1 MLRKARLFKFVRR
14 FVRSEA
20 VPRNRS
26 LARKSRLF
34 EQLEDR
40 KLLAGL
46 LTYGDEDLLGFN
58 GYTSDPKTS
67 AILSGLTANDIS
79 DSSVQ
84 ATHAYPFV
92 GNPSNYPGTDQIY
105 VGSNQS
111 RTRDGYSASSD
122 RRGGPQLITMNYAS
136 LIPQGRSLNSLTLGI
151 AADDFQFHQFGQAFI
166 AKINGVTNDALTSKL
181 NSLRQTGP
189 ITQFFTIGIDPRQ
202 LTANHILTLSI
213 DSAGDGGDGWAIDFL
228 TIGVQT
234 SRYEVYESSTKL
246 IDSQSFISLG
256 AAGLG
261 GVVAEKT
268 FTVRNISDSPLT
280 LQPIILP
287 VGFIPTSGFAAG
299 QVIAAG
305 GSTTFS
311 VRLDSTKAGDHRGIL
326 SFDTNDSENPRFD
339 FEISGSVATNRG
351 TDFWLAFQPNHP
363 TVTPALSLFIAG
375 DIETSGMVSI
385 PGASFSTPFTVR
397 PGSVTEVLI
406 PTAVV
411 TQVIPIG
418 NPAIANASDK
428 VTATGLRVTSIAPV
442 SVYGLNRATATTD
455 GFLGLPT
462 NILGTEYIAL
472 SYGQTYSSS
481 QAQQLSIVGT
491 SNNTQITITPA
502 ATIGNRSKGVPFTV
516 SLNAGQVYFLI
527 NSSTSDE
534 LSGTTITSSKK
545 VAVFGGHTSAQVPD
559 GRTAADHLTEQLP
572 PVTSWASR
580 FITIP
585 LGDQPQNLYRV
596 LASANQ
602 TTIRIN
608 GSIVATINRGESY
621 TFERTTASLIETTR
635 PVLVAQFARGG
646 NGSNLDPFMQ
656 IVPAIDQFSSSYT
669 LATPTDTS
677 FTRHFANL
685 VVPNDKTGNI
695 LRNKVLVPSSSF
707 SSIAG
712 TNFSFAQLLVP
723 RGTHQFESPGVEFG
737 ITLYGWGPS
746 DSYGYL
752 GGQVFRQADIEVSV
766 DNIALAS
773 GVGSV
778 NFGSILVGTKSQ
790 KTFTVRNGTSVG
802 ELNLGQITLPNG
814 FTLVSGPGK
823 SILGPNESTT
833 FVVGITTSSLGSRSG
848 ELTIANDDLD
858 ENPFR
863 ILLQGRIDTPV
874 MEILD
879 GSSQINNSS
888 GSVNF
893 GVTARG
899 QSVTR
904 VLTVRN
910 TGAFEL
916 SLGTVT
922 LPTNSGFSIVSQPS
936 ATVAAN
942 GGQTT
947 FQIRLD
953 ASTAGSRNT
962 KVSISNSDP
971 TKNPFSFDVLGFV
984 YDNVDLVITDIQT
997 SPTSILGGQVDV
1009 NWTMRNQG
1017 TGEFRGSFSD
1027 NISISIDTQIGSDRS
1042 VGNFTF
1048 DGTLMAGQS
1057 VSRTQRITL
1066 PSDMAGPTY
1075 IVVKTDASNQVF
1087 ENNSAQAETNN
1098 VAIDDQVLKI
1108 LAADLQPFDVQ
1119 VAPVLSTGS
1128 STRVAWKVRNIGNG
1142 ATLTGAAWQDE
1153 VFLSTDKILDAN
1165 DTRLAR
1171 VDNPSGL
1178 SESGSSGTDRYAS
1191 FADVVIPYG
1200 VFGVRYVIVRSDS
1213 GTSVVELNE
1222 GNNVVSSTAT
1232 NITWQPPD
1240 LRVEKVISQAFA
1252 FTGAPTR
1259 VSWDVRNVG
1268 RTAMLATEGTW
1279 RDRVY
1284 LSTDTTLNPQQDRAL
1299 GEFTR
1304 TGLLL
1309 PGEGYTQTVDLMLP
1323 EASIRPAG
1331 DYYLI
1336 VDTDWR
1342 NEVKEGLFE
1351 GNNWTSET
1359 SITRVINASPPDL
1372 VVDSIGSI
1380 RASIFAGQSIDV
1392 SFRVKNSGAGDTEPS
1407 NTHWSDAVYLSTD
1420 GTLDGSDRLL
1430 GRIDRNGGLKK
1441 DDPPYQQSARF
1452 QIPSDLVGNH
1462 KLIVVTNV
1470 FGQVFGDDATNN
1482 QRVTTGSIDIQRPPA
1497 DLDVI
1502 SVTPA
1507 TSTVVVG
1514 SPLTVDYKVRNIGPQ
1529 ATTVSSWTDRIYLS
1543 RDTILDPATDVL
1555 FDTVVRTGTLAASA
1569 EYQSSATK
1577 TVSQTGPFYVLV
1589 QSDAGDAVFEIVD
1602 NNNVQASSQQVNVVP
1617 TPADLTTSHIVVP
1630 SVARSG
1636 FDTSISYRVSNTGPN
1651 PTLGTNWLD
1660 RVYLST
1666 DAVIDSSDRLL
1677 KSVSRFGALG
1687 AAPEFYEVTT
1697 AISLPD
1703 GLTGQYHVIV
1713 HADAI
1718 DTVFEQDNLDNIAA
1732 SVTKVTVVS
1741 QPADLVV
1748 TNIQAAP
1755 AITVGQSL
1763 RLDWTV
1769 KNQGTGD
1776 TVVSSWLERVYLS
1789 DDNVF
1794 NAQTDSL
1801 LREFTYSNISNS
1813 VEGPLEP
1820 GRSINRSEVVSFADD
1835 VLGDKFLFV
1844 VVDPTNL
1851 VYEPGAENNNVSVA
1865 QPIKLFPRDTD
1876 LQVTSVTAPVSATE
1890 GVAFN
1895 VSWTVKNF
1903 GTVATNAAF
1912 WYDEVYVST
1921 DNVLS
1926 ANDVRLGSV
1935 RRSNPLS
1942 GTGQSDNQ
1950 YSVTGSFAIPIGV
1963 TAGIV
1968 APFFV
1973 LVKTDGG
1980 TVSLVPEKLENN
1992 NVTAASAA
2000 TTISPG
2006 TVALLPDLRITSVQT
2021 PTSVQV
2027 GQPITVNWSIQN
2039 TGPGNIVNGS
2049 WFDSVY
2055 LSLDQVLDRQNGQN
2069 QSRDIFLGTK
2079 AQSRSMLKDATYN
2092 DSGTFTV
2099 PAGLSGDYFV
2109 LVATDFRN
2117 DLAEGV
2123 TGEDNNV
2130 GIGSNPLTVV
2140 PKAPADLVVGTIA
2153 IPATSISGQS
2163 ATISYTVANN
2173 GQNAAIGSWYDA
2185 VYISADATW
2194 DVNDSLFGRVLH
2206 TGDVQPSGTYSESLI
2221 ATLPGVLPGNYH
2233 VIIRSDIRN
2242 QIVESNEQN
2251 NLKATLDKF
2260 ALDVTALTLGVA
2272 ATGTITQGQIVYYK
2286 VDVPAGE
2293 TLVVEL
2299 DTLANDGVTEIHV
2312 SSGSFPTRTRADHSA
2327 FDEPSADR
2335 RLVIE
2340 STTGDTYYI
2349 LAYGNQIPQSTSF
2362 NLKARVVQF
2371 AVFDTYFGAGGTAGD
2386 RTFQINGAKFD
2397 RTLDASIIF
2406 NGGEKR
2412 AARTYVVNSKLAYA
2426 TFDLTDVPV
2435 GTHDVKVSLKNK
2447 NPISVSSS
2455 MQVVAGG
2462 GGNFRTTM
2470 SAPRAILRP
2479 ATGQTNQFQF
2489 SVTWANEGLNDL
2501 KTPLI
2506 SLNSTELF
2514 WPSENPE
2521 RVATSFVFA
2530 AEGETDD
2537 IQGILRPG
2545 TFATKAFTG
2554 LNDTVQSD
2562 IGLRYELLSSRVDPF
2577 SWSDLPEF
2585 RAATDQ
2591 VGSDL
2596 DLLAAEMTRRF
2607 GESWK
2612 SFDAAVASGLLR
2624 GSLSGQGRTTIVEA
2638 LRRETQAAEA
2648 VISTSIS
2655 GSVTWSSSLRLDKWP
2670 SVLVSSN
2677 ETEEIIEVPLF
2688 CDGSFA
2694 IPNLQPGSYRL
2705 SVADEFLATDD
2716 FVEVDLQ
2723 AGQQI
2728 NDIAL
2733 QLQETVAVRIQLNEV
2748 DGNAAVD
2755 ALGYVVRD
2763 GAVIQVVQANAE
2775 GFVETSLPVGN
2786 YDLVFQSNT
2795 THAQFKDSFAI
2806 ADTGLLRT
2814 VSFVD
2819 GAEIAAKVQLG
2830 ASEEIVFASALL
2842 KREGNDPF
2850 GRYVVAANALGE
2862 LDFSEIPSGNYRLT
2876 VSHAGY
2882 VDFVRDVTVVSSER
2896 VDVGVVQLQPGTA
2909 SRIASSAPE
2918 ARAIVKP
2925 IIVAEG
2931 LFAAGMVAFLA
2942 DGAAKVP
2949 FTFVDSLAGA
2959 EAVRD
2964 AYPLWSKLLIQRFFR
2979 TSGLIAIRIFREQP
2993 EYISIV
2999 RQFVNGDG
3007 SFRFFGNGTPAADF
3021 FKEHSVTKAR
3031 LDDLFGTAYFEVVQR
3046 IENGEAGT
3054 RCEDENENHE
3064 IAFSFQELNIPKYL
3078 FQVEGNGSDPHQLWN
3093 YGNTIAGGV
3102 GSDNIPGVP
3111 IGAGQGRNDAR
3122 SIEGKI
3128 VAKFS
3133 GQRVTFS
3140 LRDVWFTVDD
3150 TYDFISGN
3158 LTDNSLIRIATV
3170 PLAFLEA
3177 NNFARD
3183 VPFRLSFGVDYLTTQ
3198 TRRLER
3204 ARIDCS
3210 PPPPPC
3216 GSDST
3221 CIREVNSFDPNDIIG
3236 PSGFGPE
3243 NWITATQPLNYT
3255 IRFENDP
3262 IFATAPAQRIE
3273 ITQRLDSD
3281 LDARSFRLGDFGFG
3295 ELFVD
3300 VPENRSFYSQR
3311 IDLRETKGIFVDAFA
3326 GINVATREAFWTF
3339 IAVDPVTGDLPED
3352 PLKGILPPNLN
3363 APEGDGFVRYTVKA
3377 KAGVPTG
3384 TRVDAQARI
3393 VFDTNEP
3400 IDTPPIFN
3408 TLDAVTPTSQVAML
3422 DPLLVANQARF
3433 PVKWSGSDDANGS
3446 AIQGFDVYVN
3456 VDDKGFQPWLTN
3468 VSYTDALYDGPVG
3481 ATYAFYSVARDNGGN
3496 SEAAPVVQD
3505 TTITVVAHRDVRI
3518 EIGERTIA
3526 SPGEIVEFNAAIQ
3539 GATAV
3544 QRTFTVRNSGNEPLV
3559 LGRASFTN
3567 GTGFTIV
3574 TNIADGLTLAPN
3586 AIASLVVRLDATA
3599 VGSKSSTMQFGTD
3612 VTGKSPFTLL
3622 LRGEVEPIPSLQ
3634 MSVDIPTISEVGGT
3648 AIVTVTRN
3656 TSTTVPLAVSMS
3668 SDIQSRLSFP
3678 ATLTIPVGARSASF
3692 LIRAIDS
3699 AIAEGTQSIVL
3710 SAASSGM
3717 ATGRVSVSVTD
3728 DEVPTLSLSI
3738 SPSSISENG
3747 GTAIGT
3753 VSRNTPTTSAL
3764 TVSLVA
3770 SDSTEVS
3777 MSATVTIAAGAS
3789 ATSFVITAI
3798 ADRIVDGSQQV
3809 MIAASSVGFTG
3820 GLTVVSV
3827 MDVDIW
3833 SWTNAMSPLDVDDDN
3848 FVSPL
3853 DVLVLVNDLN
3863 QYGSRRLAPTVTKPY
3878 AYVDPDGDGSISPL
3892 DVLLIINHIN
3902 SKGSGEGEGERS
3914 SSHSIAT
3921 GALLPHAL
3929 DVDAYFSALEL
3940 DALVPSRRRRNR

>member
-1 MLRKARLFKFVRR
+1 MSRKARLFKSVRR

-20 VPRNRS
+20 VSRKRS
-26 LARKSRLF
+26 LARKRRLF

-67 AILSGLTANDIS
+67 AILSGLTANVIS

-84 ATHAYPFV
+84 TTHAFPFV
-92 GNPSNYPGTDQIY
+92 GNPSNHPGTDQIY
-105 VGSNQS
+105 VGSNQT

-122 RRGGPQLITMNYAS
+122 RRAGPQLITMNYAS

-151 AADDFQFHQFGQAFI
+151 AADDFQFHQFGQAFV

-189 ITQFFTIGIDPRQ
+189 ITQFFSIGIDPRQ
-202 LTANHILTLSI
+202 LTKNNVLTLSI

-234 SRYEVYESSTKL
+234 SRYEVYQSSTKL
-246 IDSQSFISLG
+246 ADSHSVISLG

-261 GVVAEKT
+261 EVVAEKT

-280 LQPIILP
+280 LQPISLP
-287 VGFIPTSGFAAG
+287 AGFVLTTGFTAG

-326 SFDTNDSENPRFD
+326 SFDTNDSENLRFE
-339 FEISGSVATNRG
+339 FELSGSVATNRG
-351 TDFWLAFQPNHP
+351 TAFWLAFQPNHP

-375 DIETSGMVSI
+375 DIETSGLVSI
-385 PGASFSTPFTVR
+385 PGANFSTTFTVR
-397 PGSVTEVLI
+397 PGSVTEILL
-406 PTAVV
+406 PSAVV
-411 TQVIPIG
+411 SQIIPVG

-428 VTATGLRVTSIAPV
+428 VSTTGIRVTSNAPV

-462 NILGTEYIAL
+462 NVLGTEYIVL
-472 SYGQTYSSS
+472 TYGKTESSS
-481 QAQQLSIVGT
+481 QSQQLSIVGI
-491 SNNTQITITPA
+491 SDNTRVTVTPS
-502 ATIGNRSKGVPFTV
+502 ATIGTRTKGIPFNI

-527 NSSTSDE
+527 NTSTSDE
-534 LSGTTITSSKK
+534 LSGTTISSSQN
-545 VAVFGGHTSAQVPD
+545 VAIFGGHTSAQVPT
-559 GRTAADHLTEQLP
+559 GRPAADHLTEQLP

-580 FITIP
+580 FVTVP

-621 TFERTTASLIETTR
+621 TFERTTASLIETSR

-669 LATPTDTS
+669 VATPTDTS

-685 VVPNDKTGNI
+685 VVPNDKIGNI
-695 LRNKVLVPSSSF
+695 SQNKVLVSSSSF
-707 SSIAG
+707 TPIAG

-723 RGTHQFESPGVEFG
+723 RGTHQFESPGVAFG
-737 ITLYGWGPS
+737 VTLYGWGPS

-766 DNIALAS
+766 DNIALAN

-778 NFGSILVGTKSQ
+778 NFGSILVGTNSQ

-802 ELNLGQITLPNG
+802 ELKLGQITVPNG
-814 FTLVSGPGK
+814 FTLVSGPEK
-823 SILGPNESTT
+823 TILGPNESTT
-833 FVVGITTSSLGSRSG
+833 FVVGINTSSLGSRSG

-879 GSSQINNSS
+879 DSSQINNSS

-899 QSVTR
+899 QPVTR
-904 VLTVRN
+904 VMTVRN
-910 TGAFEL
+910 TGSFEL

-922 LPTNSGFSIVSQPS
+922 LPTNSGFSILSQPS

-962 KVSISNSDP
+962 RVSISNSDP
-971 TKNPFSFDVLGFV
+971 TKNPYSFDVLGFV
-984 YDNVDLVITDIQT
+984 YDNVDLVVTDIQT

-1009 NWTMRNQG
+1009 NWTIRNQG

-1027 NISISIDTQIGSDRS
+1027 NISISLDAQIGSDRS
-1042 VGNFTF
+1042 VGSFTF
-1048 DGTLMAGQS
+1048 DGTLIAGQS
-1057 VSRTQRITL
+1057 ANRTQRITL
-1066 PSDMAGPTY
+1066 PSDIAGPKY
-1075 IVVKTDASNQVF
+1075 VVVRTDASNQVF

-1098 VAIDDQVLKI
+1098 VAIDDRVLNI
-1108 LAADLQPFDVQ
+1108 LAADLQPFEVT
-1119 VAPVLSTGS
+1119 VARVLPTGT
-1128 STRVAWKVRNIGNG
+1128 STRVDWKVRNIGNA
-1142 ATLTGAAWQDE
+1142 ATLTGATWQDE
-1153 VFLSTDKILDAN
+1153 VFLSTDTILDEG
-1165 DTRLAR
+1165 DTRLAS
-1171 VDNPSGL
+1171 VNNPSGL
-1178 SESGSSGTDRYAS
+1178 SEGGTGTDRYAS
-1191 FADVVIPYG
+1191 FADVGIPYG

-1213 GTSVVELNE
+1213 GTSIVELNE
-1222 GNNVVSSTAT
+1222 GNNVESSAAT

-1240 LRVEKVISQAFA
+1240 LRVENVVSQAFA
-1252 FTGAPTR
+1252 FSGAPTR
-1259 VSWDVRNVG
+1259 ISWNVRNVG

-1284 LSTDTTLNPQQDRAL
+1284 LSTDATLNPQQDRAL

-1309 PGEGYTQTVDLMLP
+1309 PGEDYTQTVDVTMP
-1323 EASIRPAG
+1323 VASLLTAD
-1331 DYYLI
+1331 DYFLI
-1336 VDTDWR
+1336 VETDWR

-1359 SITRVINASPPDL
+1359 STTRVLRVPPPDL
-1372 VVDSIGSI
+1372 VVDSIDSI
-1380 RASIFAGQSIDV
+1380 PASIFAGQLIDV

-1407 NTHWSDAVYLSTD
+1407 NTRWSDAVYLSTD

-1470 FGQVFGDDATNN
+1470 FGQVFGDDVTNN
-1482 QRVTTGSIDIQRPPA
+1482 QRVTAGSIDIQRPPA

-1507 TSTVVVG
+1507 ASTVVVG

-1529 ATTVSSWTDRIYLS
+1529 ATTVSTWTDRIYLS
-1543 RDTILDPATDVL
+1543 RDSVLDISTDLL
-1555 FDTVVRTGTLAASA
+1555 FDTVVRRGTLTASA
-1569 EYQSSATK
+1569 EYQGSATK
-1577 TVSQTGPFYVLV
+1577 TVIQTGPFYVLV
-1589 QSDAGDAVFEIVD
+1589 QSDAGNAVFEIVD
-1602 NNNVQASSQQVNVVP
+1602 SNNVQPSLQQVNVVP

-1660 RVYLST
+1660 RIYLST

-1687 AAPEFYEVTT
+1687 AAPDFYEVTT
-1697 AISLPD
+1697 AVSMPD
-1703 GLTGQYHVIV
+1703 GLNGQYHVIV
-1713 HADAI
+1713 HADAL
-1718 DTVFEQDNLDNIAA
+1718 DAVFEQDNLDNIAA
-1732 SVTKVTVVS
+1732 SVSTLTVVS

-1748 TNIQAAP
+1748 TSILAAQ

-1794 NAQTDSL
+1794 NDQTDSL
-1801 LREFTYSNISNS
+1801 LREFTYANISNS

-1820 GRSINRSEVVSFADD
+1820 GRSINRSEVVSFADN

-1844 VVDPTNL
+1844 VVDPTN
-1851 VYEPGAENNNVSVA
+1851 VVFEPGAENNNVSVA

-1903 GTVATNAAF
+1903 GTAATNAAF

-1950 YSVTGSFAIPIGV
+1950 YSGTGSFTIPIGV

-1980 TVSLVPEKLENN
+1980 AESLVPEKLENN

-2000 TTISPG
+2000 TTVSPG
-2006 TVALLPDLRITSVQT
+2006 TVALLPDLRITSVQA

-2027 GQPITVNWSIQN
+2027 GQPITINWSVQN
-2039 TGPGNIVNGS
+2039 IGPGNIVSGS
-2049 WFDSVY
+2049 WFDSIY

-2079 AQSRSMLKDATYN
+2079 AQVRSMLKDATYS

-2117 DLAEGV
+2117 DIAEGA
-2123 TGEDNNV
+2123 TGELNNV
-2130 GIGSNPLTVV
+2130 GIGGNPLTVQ
-2140 PKAPADLVVGTIA
+2140 PKAPADLVVGTIT
-2153 IPATSISGQS
+2153 IPATGISGQS
-2163 ATISYTVANN
+2163 ATISYTVSNN

-2194 DVNDSLFGRVLH
+2194 DVNDAVFGRVLH
-2206 TGDVQPSGTYSESLI
+2206 SGDVQSLGSYSESLT
-2221 ATLPGVLPGNYH
+2221 ATLPGVLPGSYH

-2242 QIVESNEQN
+2242 QIAESNEQN

-2260 ALDVTALTLGVA
+2260 ALDVTALTIGTA
-2272 ATGTITQGQIVYYK
+2272 STGTIAQGQFVYYK
-2286 VDVPAGE
+2286 VDVPVGE

-2299 DTLANDGVTEIHV
+2299 DTLANDGVTELHV

-2340 STTGDTYYI
+2340 STTGETYYI
-2349 LAYGNQIPQSTSF
+2349 LAYGNQMPQATNF

-2371 AVFDTYFGAGGTAGD
+2371 EVFDTYFGAGGTAGN
-2386 RTFQINGAKFD
+2386 RTIQINGAKFD
-2397 RTLDASIIF
+2397 RTLDAAIIF
-2406 NGGEKR
+2406 NGEEKR

-2435 GTHDVKVSLKNK
+2435 GTHDVKASLKNK

-2462 GGNFRTTM
+2462 GGNFRTTI
-2470 SAPRAILRP
+2470 SAPRAILKP
-2479 ATGQTNQFQF
+2479 ASGQTNQFQF

-2501 KTPLI
+2501 KTPLV

-2521 RVATSFVFA
+2521 RVATSLVFA
-2530 AEGETDD
+2530 ADGATDD

-2545 TFATKAFTG
+2545 TFVTKAFTG

-2670 SVLVSSN
+2670 SVLVSTN

-2688 CDGSFA
+2688 SDGSFA

-2705 SVADEFLATDD
+2705 SVADEFLATGD

-2733 QLQETVAVRIQLNEV
+2733 QFQETVAVRIQLNEV

-2806 ADTGLLRT
+2806 ADAGLLRT

-2830 ASEEIVFASALL
+2830 AGEEIVFASALL

-2862 LDFSEIPSGNYRLT
+2862 LVFSEIPSGNYRLT

-2882 VDFVRDVTVVSSER
+2882 MDFVRDVTVISSER

-2931 LFAAGMVAFLA
+2931 LFAAGMAAFLA

-3031 LDDLFGTAYFEVVQR
+3031 LDDLFDTAYFEVVQR

-3054 RCEDENENHE
+3054 HCEDENENHE
-3064 IAFSFQELNIPKYL
+3064 IVFSFQELNIPKYL
-3078 FQVEGNGSDPHQLWN
+3078 FQVEGNGSDPDQLWN

-3158 LTDNSLIRIATV
+3158 LTDDSLIRIATV

-3177 NNFARD
+3177 NNVARD
-3183 VPFRLSFGVDYLTTQ
+3183 VPFRLSFGVDYLTTE
-3198 TRRLER
+3198 TFRLER

-3243 NWITATQPLNYT
+3243 NWITVTQPLNYT

-3273 ITQRLDSD
+3273 ITQTLDSD

-3311 IDLRETKGIFVDAFA
+3311 IDLRETKGIFVDVFA
-3326 GINVATREAFWTF
+3326 GINVATSEAFWTF
-3339 IAVDPVTGDLPED
+3339 IAVDPVTGDLPAD

-3363 APEGDGFVRYTVKA
+3363 APEGDGFVRYTIKA

-3384 TRVDAQARI
+3384 TRVDARARI

-3408 TLDAVTPTSQVAML
+3408 TLDAVTPTSQVAAL
-3422 DPLLVANQARF
+3422 DPILVANQARF

-3446 AIQGFDVYVN
+3446 AIQGFNVYVN
-3456 VDDKGFQPWLTN
+3456 VDGKGFQPWLTN

-3481 ATYAFYSVARDNGGN
+3481 ASYAFYSVARDNAGN

-3505 TTITVVAHRDVRI
+3505 TTITVVAPRDVLI
-3518 EIGERTIA
+3518 EIGERTIT
-3526 SPGEIVEFNAAIQ
+3526 SPGELVEFGAAIE

-3574 TNIADGLTLAPN
+3574 TNMADGLTLAPN

-3599 VGSKSSTMQFGTD
+3599 IGSKSSTMQFGTD

-3622 LRGEVEPIPSLQ
+3622 LRGEVEPIPTLQ

-3656 TSTTVPLAVSMS
+3656 TSTTVPLTVSMS

-3699 AIAEGTQSIVL
+3699 AIAEGTQSIVI
-3710 SAASSGM
+3710 SAVSSGM

-3764 TVSLVA
+3764 TVVLVA

-3777 MSATVTIAAGAS
+3777 VSATVTIAAGAS

-3827 MDVDIW
+3827 IDVDIW
-3833 SWTNAMSPLDVDDDN
+3833 SWTNAISPMDVDDDN

-3902 SKGSGEGEGERS
+3902 SKGSGEGEGERAS
-3914 SSHSIAT
+3914 SRSIAT

-3929 DVDAYFSALEL
+3929 DVDAYFSALES

>member
-1 MLRKARLFKFVRR
+1 MSRKARLFKSVRC

-20 VPRNRS
+20 VSRKRS
-26 LARKSRLF
+26 LARKRRLF

-67 AILSGLTANDIS
+67 AILSGLTANVIS

-84 ATHAYPFV
+84 TTHAFPFV
-92 GNPSNYPGTDQIY
+92 GNPSNHPGTDQIY
-105 VGSNQS
+105 VGSNQT

-122 RRGGPQLITMNYAS
+122 RRAGPQLITMNYAS

-151 AADDFQFHQFGQAFI
+151 AADDFQFHQFGQAFV

-189 ITQFFTIGIDPRQ
+189 ITQFFSIGIDPRQ
-202 LTANHILTLSI
+202 LTKNNVLTLSI

-234 SRYEVYESSTKL
+234 SRYEVYQSSTKL
-246 IDSQSFISLG
+246 ADSHSVISLG

-261 GVVAEKT
+261 EVVAEKT

-280 LQPIILP
+280 LQPISLP
-287 VGFIPTSGFAAG
+287 AGFVLTTGFTAG

-326 SFDTNDSENPRFD
+326 SFDTNDSENLRFE
-339 FEISGSVATNRG
+339 FELSGSVATNRG
-351 TDFWLAFQPNHP
+351 TAFWLAFQPNHP
-363 TVTPALSLFIAG
+363 TVTPAMSLFIAG
-375 DIETSGMVSI
+375 DIETSGLVSI
-385 PGASFSTPFTVR
+385 PGANFSTTFTVR
-397 PGSVTEVLI
+397 PGSVTEILL
-406 PTAVV
+406 PSAVV
-411 TQVIPIG
+411 SQIIPVG

-428 VTATGLRVTSIAPV
+428 VSTTGIRVTSNAPV

-462 NILGTEYIAL
+462 NVLGTEYIVL
-472 SYGQTYSSS
+472 TYGKTESSS
-481 QAQQLSIVGT
+481 QSQQLSIVGI
-491 SNNTQITITPA
+491 SDNTRVTVTPS
-502 ATIGNRSKGVPFTV
+502 ATIGTRTKGIPFNI

-527 NSSTSDE
+527 NTSTSDE
-534 LSGTTITSSKK
+534 LSGTTISSSQN
-545 VAVFGGHTSAQVPD
+545 VAIFGGHTSAQVPT
-559 GRTAADHLTEQLP
+559 GRPAADHLTEQLP

-580 FITIP
+580 FVTVP

-621 TFERTTASLIETTR
+621 TFERTTASLIETSR

-669 LATPTDTS
+669 VATPTDTS

-685 VVPNDKTGNI
+685 VVPNDKIGNI
-695 LRNKVLVPSSSF
+695 SQNKVLVSSSSF
-707 SSIAG
+707 TPIAG

-723 RGTHQFESPGVEFG
+723 RGTHQFESPGVAFG
-737 ITLYGWGPS
+737 VTLYGWGPS

-766 DNIALAS
+766 DNIALAN

-778 NFGSILVGTKSQ
+778 NFGSILVGTNSQ

-802 ELNLGQITLPNG
+802 ELKLGQITVPNG
-814 FTLVSGPGK
+814 FTLVSGPEK
-823 SILGPNESTT
+823 TILGPNESTT
-833 FVVGITTSSLGSRSG
+833 FVVGINTSSLGSRSG

-879 GSSQINNSS
+879 DSSQINNSS

-899 QSVTR
+899 QPVTR
-904 VLTVRN
+904 VMTVRN
-910 TGAFEL
+910 TGSFEL

-922 LPTNSGFSIVSQPS
+922 LPTNSGFSILSQPS

-962 KVSISNSDP
+962 RVSISNSDP
-971 TKNPFSFDVLGFV
+971 TKNPYSFDVLGFV
-984 YDNVDLVITDIQT
+984 YDNVDLVVTDIQT

-1009 NWTMRNQG
+1009 NWTIRNQG

-1027 NISISIDTQIGSDRS
+1027 NISISLDAQIGSDRS
-1042 VGNFTF
+1042 VGSFTF
-1048 DGTLMAGQS
+1048 DGTLIAGQS
-1057 VSRTQRITL
+1057 ANRTQRITL
-1066 PSDMAGPTY
+1066 PSDIAGPKY
-1075 IVVKTDASNQVF
+1075 VVVRTDASNQVF

-1098 VAIDDQVLKI
+1098 VAIDDRVLNI
-1108 LAADLQPFDVQ
+1108 LAADLQPFEVT
-1119 VAPVLSTGS
+1119 VARVLPTGT
-1128 STRVAWKVRNIGNG
+1128 STRVDWKVRNIGNA
-1142 ATLTGAAWQDE
+1142 ATLTGATWQDE
-1153 VFLSTDKILDAN
+1153 VFLSTDTILDEG
-1165 DTRLAR
+1165 DTRLAS
-1171 VDNPSGL
+1171 VNNPSGL
-1178 SESGSSGTDRYAS
+1178 SEGGTGTDRYAS
-1191 FADVVIPYG
+1191 FADVSIPYG

-1213 GTSVVELNE
+1213 GTSIVELNE
-1222 GNNVVSSTAT
+1222 GNNVESSAAT

-1240 LRVEKVISQAFA
+1240 LRVENVVSQAFA
-1252 FTGAPTR
+1252 FSGAPTR
-1259 VSWDVRNVG
+1259 ISWNVRNVG

-1284 LSTDTTLNPQQDRAL
+1284 LSTDATLNPQQDRAL

-1309 PGEGYTQTVDLMLP
+1309 PGEDYTQTVDVTMP
-1323 EASIRPAG
+1323 VASLLTAD
-1331 DYYLI
+1331 DYFLI
-1336 VDTDWR
+1336 VETDWR

-1359 SITRVINASPPDL
+1359 STTRVLRVPPPDL
-1372 VVDSIGSI
+1372 VVDSIDSI
-1380 RASIFAGQSIDV
+1380 PASIFAGQLIDV

-1407 NTHWSDAVYLSTD
+1407 NTRWSDAVYLSTD

-1470 FGQVFGDDATNN
+1470 FGQVFGDDVTNN
-1482 QRVTTGSIDIQRPPA
+1482 QRVTAGSIDIQRPPA

-1507 TSTVVVG
+1507 ASTVVVG

-1529 ATTVSSWTDRIYLS
+1529 ATTVSTWTDRIYLS
-1543 RDTILDPATDVL
+1543 RDSVLDISTDLL
-1555 FDTVVRTGTLAASA
+1555 FDTVVRRGTLAASA
-1569 EYQSSATK
+1569 EYQGSATK
-1577 TVSQTGPFYVLV
+1577 TVIQTGPFYVLV
-1589 QSDAGDAVFEIVD
+1589 QSDAGNAVFEIVD
-1602 NNNVQASSQQVNVVP
+1602 SNNVQASSQQVNVVP

-1636 FDTSISYRVSNTGPN
+1636 YDTSISYRVSNTGPN
-1651 PTLGTNWLD
+1651 PTLGSNWLD

-1666 DAVIDSSDRLL
+1666 DAVLDSSDRLL
-1677 KSVSRFGALG
+1677 KSVSRFGALA

-1697 AISLPD
+1697 TVSLPD

-1713 HADAI
+1713 HADAV
-1718 DTVFEQDNLDNIAA
+1718 DAVFEQDNLDNIAA
-1732 SVTKVTVVS
+1732 SLTKVTVVS

-1748 TNIQAAP
+1748 TSILAAQ

-1801 LREFTYSNISNS
+1801 LREFIYANISNS
-1813 VEGPLEP
+1813 VAGPLEP
-1820 GRSINRSEVVSFADD
+1820 GRSINRSEVVSFADN

-1844 VVDPTNL
+1844 VVDPTN
-1851 VYEPGAENNNVSVA
+1851 VVFEPGAENNNLSVA

-1876 LQVTSVTAPVSATE
+1876 LQVTSVTAPVSAIE

-1903 GTVATNAAF
+1903 GTAATNAAF

-1963 TAGIV
+1963 TAGTV

-1980 TVSLVPEKLENN
+1980 SVSLVPEKLENN

-2000 TTISPG
+2000 TTVSPG
-2006 TVALLPDLRITSVQT
+2006 TVALLPDLRITSVQA

-2027 GQPITVNWSIQN
+2027 GQPITVNWSVQN

-2055 LSLDQVLDRQNGQN
+2055 LSLDQILDRQNGQN

-2079 AQSRSMLKDATYN
+2079 AQVRSMLKDATYS

-2117 DLAEGV
+2117 DIAEGA
-2123 TGEDNNV
+2123 TGELNNV
-2130 GIGSNPLTVV
+2130 GIGGNPLTVQ
-2140 PKAPADLVVGTIA
+2140 PKAPADLVVGTIT
-2153 IPATSISGQS
+2153 IPATGISGQS

-2173 GQNAAIGSWYDA
+2173 GQNPAIGSWYDA
-2185 VYISADATW
+2185 VYISADSTW
-2194 DVNDSLFGRVLH
+2194 DVNDAMFGRVLH
-2206 TGDVQPSGTYSESLI
+2206 TGDVQPLGSYSESLT

-2242 QIVESNEQN
+2242 QIAESNEQN
-2251 NLKATLDKF
+2251 NLKATLDRF
-2260 ALDVTALTLGVA
+2260 ALDVTALTSGVPIDTNIGLGESAYFKIIVPANRTLGLSIDSASNTADTQLYVSKGTLPTQSRFDFSSNQAGKADHFLLVPDTEA
-2272 ATGTITQGQIVYYK
+2272 ATYYVLVKRVVSPGATPKVTVKADLIGFSLLSADVSRVGNSGSVTIAISGAQLRSTQSISLIGAS
-2286 VDVPAGE
+2286 PAVKRDASRF
-2293 TLVVEL
+2293 LVV
-2299 DTLANDGVTEIHV
+2299 D
-2312 SSGSFPTRTRADHSA
+2312 SSS
-2327 FDEPSADR
+2327 
-2335 RLVIE
+2335 V
-2340 STTGDTYYI
+2340 
-2349 LAYGNQIPQSTSF
+2349 
-2362 NLKARVVQF
+2362 
-2371 AVFDTYFGAGGTAGD
+2371 
-2386 RTFQINGAKFD
+2386 
-2397 RTLDASIIF
+2397 
-2406 NGGEKR
+2406 
-2412 AARTYVVNSKLAYA
+2412 YA
-2426 TFDLTDVPV
+2426 TFDLT
-2435 GTHDVKVSLKNK
+2435 GLAAGSYSLAAVNDAAETATLASAI
-2447 NPISVSSS
+2447 NVE
-2455 MQVVAGG
+2455 AARGG
-2462 GGNFRTTM
+2462 PAKIALTTPNNL
-2470 SAPRAILRP
+2470 SP
-2479 ATGQTNQFQF
+2479 GQTFQATLTVYNDGNIDAAAPLVQFD
-2489 SVTWANEGLNDL
+2489 SESTLLLGYSNTDL
-2501 KTPLI
+2501 QDKPLTVVVVPPDGFRQ
-2506 SLNSTELF
+2506 N
-2514 WPSENPE
+2514 
-2521 RVATSFVFA
+2521 
-2530 AEGETDD
+2530 
-2537 IQGILRPG
+2537 LRPG
-2545 TFATKAFTG
+2545 QSIEIVVVGKEKIGTVGRAVLNVRSLGESEEQLSITPLLNSANYGAAFGSEAETLRLAIDSFSSG
-2554 LNDTVQSD
+2554 PASTIVSSLVDYGSLNLGTDVSYVDADYARRNQIASVGYLSNYVD
-2562 IGLRYELLSSRVDPF
+2562 IEQLSNENANNPASRLSISNAKFDIYPPDSTLNKNGKTHYIVAGF
-2577 SWSDLPEF
+2577 
-2585 RAATDQ
+2585 
-2591 VGSDL
+2591 
-2596 DLLAAEMTRRF
+2596 LAASPP
-2607 GESWK
+2607 G
-2612 SFDAAVASGLLR
+2612 
-2624 GSLSGQGRTTIVEA
+2624 
-2638 LRRETQAAEA
+2638 
-2648 VISTSIS
+2648 
-2655 GSVTWSSSLRLDKWP
+2655 KW
-2670 SVLVSSN
+2670 V
-2677 ETEEIIEVPLF
+2677 
-2688 CDGSFA
+2688 G
-2694 IPNLQPGSYRL
+2694 
-2705 SVADEFLATDD
+2705 
-2716 FVEVDLQ
+2716 
-2723 AGQQI
+2723 
-2728 NDIAL
+2728 DIA
-2733 QLQETVAVRIQLNEV
+2733 
-2748 DGNAAVD
+2748 AALKAACKED
-2755 ALGYVVRD
+2755 N
-2763 GAVIQVVQANAE
+2763 VI
-2775 GFVETSLPVGN
+2775 
-2786 YDLVFQSNT
+2786 
-2795 THAQFKDSFAI
+2795 
-2806 ADTGLLRT
+2806 
-2814 VSFVD
+2814 
-2819 GAEIAAKVQLG
+2819 
-2830 ASEEIVFASALL
+2830 
-2842 KREGNDPF
+2842 
-2850 GRYVVAANALGE
+2850 
-2862 LDFSEIPSGNYRLT
+2862 
-2876 VSHAGY
+2876 
-2882 VDFVRDVTVVSSER
+2882 VVSWDS
-2896 VDVGVVQLQPGTA
+2896 GTA
-2909 SRIASSAPE
+2909 SDM
-2918 ARAIVKP
+2918 
-2925 IIVAEG
+2925 
-2931 LFAAGMVAFLA
+2931 FQAALKGWRL
-2942 DGAAKVP
+2942 G
-2949 FTFVDSLAGA
+2949 
-2959 EAVRD
+2959 
-2964 AYPLWSKLLIQRFFR
+2964 
-2979 TSGLIAIRIFREQP
+2979 
-2993 EYISIV
+2993 SIV
-2999 RQFVNGDG
+2999 GG
-3007 SFRFFGNGTPAADF
+3007 
-3021 FKEHSVTKAR
+3021 
-3031 LDDLFGTAYFEVVQR
+3031 
-3046 IENGEAGT
+3046 
-3054 RCEDENENHE
+3054 
-3064 IAFSFQELNIPKYL
+3064 
-3078 FQVEGNGSDPHQLWN
+3078 
-3093 YGNTIAGGV
+3093 IAGGV
-3102 GSDNIPGVP
+3102 LGAALSAGSYYAVAANRTEDLGNQIVTDMQGKGLSASNVS
-3111 IGAGQGRNDAR
+3111 IIGHSLGAQGAGFAGQASVDRGLGKIGEIVGLDQAGLGFYGSNPRTHLESTDASSVKIVNTSEVFGRATCDGTENYYPSLPDSIDPWDISGAHSYAPIWYTEVLNGRFGNRPSCNSKPEMGPQDNCKPGERKFPLVQRAER
-3122 SIEGKI
+3122 SI
-3128 VAKFS
+3128 A
-3133 GQRVTFS
+3133 R
-3140 LRDVWFTVDD
+3140 
-3150 TYDFISGN
+3150 FISV
-3158 LTDNSLIRIATV
+3158 IAS
-3170 PLAFLEA
+3170 
-3177 NNFARD
+3177 R
-3183 VPFRLSFGVDYLTTQ
+3183 
-3198 TRRLER
+3198 
-3204 ARIDCS
+3204 
-3210 PPPPPC
+3210 
-3216 GSDST
+3216 
-3221 CIREVNSFDPNDIIG
+3221 DPNDIIG

-3243 NWITATQPLNYT
+3243 NWITVTQPLNYT

-3273 ITQRLDSD
+3273 ITQTLDSD

-3311 IDLRETKGIFVDAFA
+3311 IDLRETKGIFVDVFA
-3326 GINVATREAFWTF
+3326 GINVATSEAFWTF

-3363 APEGDGFVRYTVKA
+3363 PPEGDGFVRYIVKA
-3377 KAGVPTG
+3377 KAGVLTG

-3408 TLDAVTPTSQVAML
+3408 TLDAVTPTSQVAAL
-3422 DPLLVANQARF
+3422 DPILVANQARF

-3446 AIQGFDVYVN
+3446 AIQGFNVYVN
-3456 VDDKGFQPWLTN
+3456 VDGKGFQPWLTN

-3481 ATYAFYSVARDNGGN
+3481 ASYAFYSVARDNAGN

-3505 TTITVVAHRDVRI
+3505 TTITVVAPRDVLI
-3518 EIGERTIA
+3518 EIGERTIT
-3526 SPGEIVEFNAAIQ
+3526 SPGELVEFGAAIE

-3574 TNIADGLTLAPN
+3574 TNMADGLTLAPN

-3599 VGSKSSTMQFGTD
+3599 IGSKSSTMQFGTD

-3622 LRGEVEPIPSLQ
+3622 LRGEVEPIPTLQ

-3656 TSTTVPLAVSMS
+3656 TSTTVPLTVSIS

-3699 AIAEGTQSIVL
+3699 AIAEGTQSIVI
-3710 SAASSGM
+3710 SAVSSGM

-3764 TVSLVA
+3764 TVVLVA

-3777 MSATVTIAAGAS
+3777 VSATVTIAAGAS

-3827 MDVDIW
+3827 IDVDIW
-3833 SWTNAMSPLDVDDDN
+3833 SWTNAISPMDVDDDN

-3914 SSHSIAT
+3914 SSRSIAT

-3929 DVDAYFSALEL
+3929 DVDAYFSALES